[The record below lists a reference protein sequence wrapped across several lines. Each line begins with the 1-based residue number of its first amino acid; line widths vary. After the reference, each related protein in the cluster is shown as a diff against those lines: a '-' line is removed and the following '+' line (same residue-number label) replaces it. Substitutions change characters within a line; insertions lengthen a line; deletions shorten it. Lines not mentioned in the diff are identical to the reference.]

1 MTRMASLAAALVLV
15 SGTAAAATSNWDLAS
30 NAGENSIRAQ
40 VARAFAEAVE
50 RASEGEI
57 AITVHSGGSMLRG
70 SEILRAVERGEL
82 TLGER
87 PVASLAEQNPIFGAH
102 TVRFFAGN
110 FGAARRL
117 DQASRGAI
125 TAYLESRGLRLL
137 YTVPVMP
144 IGLYTNRDLVSN
156 ADFRGVRM
164 RVHDPA
170 AGKIAQLTGAFPIGI
185 PDEGLLDAI
194 ARGTVDAVWLS
205 TAVGVEQRLWQSFDN
220 YYRIES
226 WLPKNF
232 VFMNAAMFDALPA
245 EHQGAVLGAAAMAET
260 MGWNRSQIRATGFAR
275 RLAAE
280 GMTVAD
286 PGEVWREELH
296 KIGAAMLI
304 DWLKGAPVSAAVV
317 WCSTP
322 TTSSRPPPEPAIWVV
337 VVLENAR
344 A

>member
-1 MTRMASLAAALVLV
+1 MTRMASLAAAFVLV

-144 IGLYTNRDLVSN
+144 IGLYSNRELATN

-164 RVHDPA
+164 RVDDPA
-170 AGKIAQLTGAFPIGI
+170 LGKIAQLTGAFPVGVA
-185 PDEGLLDAI
+185 DEGLVDAI

-205 TAVGVEQRLWQSFDN
+205 TAVGVEQRLWESFAN
-220 YYRIES
+220 FYRIES

-232 VFMNAAMFDALPA
+232 VFINAAMFDALPRVQ
-245 EHQGAVLGAAAMAET
+245 QGAVLGAAAMAET
-260 MGWNRSQIRATGFAR
+260 MGWNRSRLRASGFAR

-286 PGEVWREELH
+286 PGEVWRAELR
-296 KIGAAMLI
+296 KMGAAMLI
-304 DWLKGAPVSAAVV
+304 DWLKGASVTGAVMLDAYNELSAV
-317 WCSTP
+317 P
-322 TTSSRPPPEPAIWVV
+322 
-337 VVLENAR
+337 
-344 A
+344 